1 MLDFGF
7 NFIGV
12 FLTVLGVM
20 IYISGIIRASITKKS
35 FSDAEAVIAAVL
47 ISLGMAILLTI

>member
-20 IYISGIIRASITKKS
+20 IYTSGIVRAAITKKS
-35 FSDAEAVIAAVL
+35 FPDSDAGIAALL
-47 ISLGMAILLTI
+47 ISLGMALLLTI

>member
-20 IYISGIIRASITKKS
+20 IYTSGIVRAAIIKKS
-35 FSDAEAVIAAVL
+35 FSGSDAGIAVVL